1 MMNGGLRYQFARLS
15 IAEKLIA
22 VNVLIFLLD
31 GLSVALLGHSFSR
44 WFHLP
49 KDFFEFL
56 TQPWSLV
63 TYSFFHAG
71 FGHIF
76 WNMIVLYF
84 ASRIFL
90 NLFDAQR
97 FINVYFLG
105 LMLGGLVFLLSYNV
119 FPTLVNSNTSL
130 IGASAG
136 VNAVLIFVC
145 AYIPNQEVRV
155 IFFNIKLW
163 YIGVALV
170 VKDLVLIGMGDN
182 IGGGMAHLGGA
193 FLGYMYARQLFKG
206 NDIGSGFTKFRNAIV
221 ALFKPKEKKAP
232 LKTVYKK
239 KASSTSKD
247 AYDKKA
253 KQRKIDSILDKISK
267 SGYES
272 LSKEEKDFLFKAG
285 KED

>member
-1 MMNGGLRYQFARLS
+1 MMRGGLQYQFSRLN

-22 VNVLIFLLD
+22 INVLIFLLD
-31 GLSVALLGHSFSR
+31 GLSGALLGQSFSH

-56 TQPWSLV
+56 AQPWSLV

-76 WNMIVLYF
+76 WNMIMLYF

-90 NLFDAQR
+90 NLFDGQR

-119 FPTLVNSNTSL
+119 FPTLVNSNTAL

-145 AYIPNQEVRV
+145 AYLPNQEVRV

-163 YIGVALV
+163 YIGAALV
-170 VKDLVLIGMGDN
+170 IKDLVLIGMGEN
-182 IGGGMAHLGGA
+182 IGGGMAHIGGA
-193 FLGYMYARQLFKG
+193 FLGYVYARQLFKG
-206 NDIGSGFTKFRNAIV
+206 NDIGSGFANLRNTIAN
-221 ALFKPKEKKAP
+221 LFKPKEKKAP

-239 KASSTSKD
+239 KNTTSNKTD
-247 AYDKKA
+247 YDRQT
-253 KQRKIDSILDKISK
+253 KQRKIDTILDKISK

-272 LSKEEKDFLFKAG
+272 LSKDEKDFLFKAG

>member
-1 MMNGGLRYQFARLS
+1 M
-15 IAEKLIA
+15 
-22 VNVLIFLLD
+22 
-31 GLSVALLGHSFSR
+31 
-44 WFHLP
+44 P

-56 TQPWSLV
+56 VQPWSLV

-71 FGHIF
+71 LGHIF
-76 WNMIVLYF
+76 WNMLILYF

-90 NLFDAQR
+90 NLFDEQR

-105 LMLGGLVFLLSYNV
+105 LMLGGLLFLLSYNV
-119 FPTLVNSNTSL
+119 FPTLVNSNTAL
-130 IGASAG
+130 VGASAG

-193 FLGYMYARQLFKG
+193 FLGYVYARQLFKG
-206 NDIGSGFTKFRNAIV
+206 NDIGAGFTTMRNGIAN
-221 ALFKPKEKKAP
+221 LFKPREKKAP
-232 LKTVYKK
+232 MKTVYKNRT
-239 KASSTSKD
+239 STTSKAD
-247 AYDKKA
+247 YDKQA
-253 KQRKIDSILDKISK
+253 KQKKIDSILDKISK

>member
-1 MMNGGLRYQFARLS
+1 MMSGGLQYQFARLS

-22 VNVLIFLLD
+22 INVLIFLLD
-31 GLSVALLGHSFSR
+31 GLSGALLGHSFSQ
-44 WFHLP
+44 WFLLP

-56 TQPWSLV
+56 AQPWSLV

-119 FPTLVNSNTSL
+119 FPTLVNSNTAL
-130 IGASAG
+130 VGASAG

-145 AYIPNQEVRV
+145 TYLPNQEVRV

-170 VKDLVLIGMGDN
+170 VKDLVLISMGDN

-193 FLGYMYARQLFKG
+193 SLGYVYARQLFKG
-206 NDIGSGFTKFRNAIV
+206 HDLGVGFTKLRSYIV
-221 ALFKPKEKKAP
+221 QLFKPKEKKAP

-239 KASSTSKD
+239 KATAKSKE
-247 AYDKKA
+247 AYDKQA
-253 KQRKIDSILDKISK
+253 KQRKIDTILDKISK

>member
-22 VNVLIFLLD
+22 INVIIFLID
-31 GLSVALLGHSFSR
+31 GLSGALLGQSFSH

-56 TQPWSLV
+56 AQPWSLV
-63 TYSFFHAG
+63 TYAFFHAG

-76 WNMIVLYF
+76 WNMLVLYF
-84 ASRIFL
+84 AGRIFL

-105 LMLGGLVFLLSYNV
+105 LIMGGLVFLLSYNV
-119 FPTLVNSNTSL
+119 FPTLVHTKTAL

-145 AYIPNQEVRV
+145 AYIPNQEVRI

-170 VKDLVLIGMGDN
+170 VKDLLFIGLGDN

-206 NDIGSGFTKFRNAIV
+206 NDLGAGFTKFRNAIED
-221 ALFKPKEKKAP
+221 LFKPKEKKAP

-239 KASSTSKD
+239 KSATKSKED
-247 AYDKKA
+247 YDKQA

-272 LSKEEKDFLFKAG
+272 LSKAEKDFLFKAG
-285 KED
+285 KEE